1 MTQQFM
7 AREAD
12 PAQGST
18 PEPIAIIGMGCR
30 FPGVAGAN
38 ADSPAVFW
46 QLLCDGV
53 DMIREIPPDRW
64 DPQAFYSPD
73 GSGPGK
79 INSRWGGFIEQIDHF
94 DAQFF
99 GISPREATRM
109 DPQHRL
115 LLEVAWEA
123 LEDGGQVVE
132 HLAGAAV
139 GVFVGISTH
148 DYYDIQVGIRD
159 RNSINAYTN
168 LGGWHCIAANRIS
181 HAFDLRGPSMSI
193 DTACSSSL
201 VAMHQAC
208 NSLWQR
214 ECSMALV
221 GGVNAVLKPELNIGL
236 SKASMLSPDG
246 RCKSFDAS
254 ANGYVRGE
262 GAGVVV
268 LKPLSQAVA
277 DGDHIYATIL
287 GSATNQD
294 GRTNGITVP
303 SQTAQEAMLRAA
315 YQRASIDP
323 RQVSYVEAHGT
334 GTPVGDPIEAKALGT
349 VLGQGRAA
357 DQPCLIGSVKS
368 NMGHLEP
375 GSGIAGIIKTALALQ
390 HRLVPP
396 NLHFHQPNP
405 NIPFAELGL
414 RVPQTL
420 ESFSEGAAPLVA
432 GVNSF
437 GFGGA
442 NAHIIL
448 GEAPTPRPPTS
459 IEKGSAG
466 SESALLLPLS
476 ARHPHALKALATAY
490 RDRLCEPAHEPAVA
504 LPDLL
509 HTASQRRSH
518 HEQRLAI
525 TGRTT
530 TEFVAHLDAFLAD
543 EKRAG
548 IEVGRA
554 PAQPPQLVFVFS
566 GMGPQWWG
574 MGRQLLATEP
584 VFRAALEECDAYFT
598 QLAGWSLLAEF
609 QVDEVASR
617 MHETEVAQPANFALQ
632 VALHALWRHWGITPD
647 LIVGHSAGE
656 AAAAYA
662 ADMLN
667 LEEAVR
673 VIYHRSRLQQRT
685 TGSGKMAAIGLSATE
700 AQSLLAEHGESVSI
714 AAVNSPSGVT
724 ISGAADAID
733 AIARVLAERNVFCRL
748 LRVTVPYHSPK
759 MDPLQAELLDSLRAL
774 DVRPPAT
781 PIYSTVTGRLCTSA
795 DFDAAYWWRNVRQ
808 PVYFADAI
816 QNIAMAGLAAEVEQL
831 FVELSPHPVLAQS
844 IGECL
849 QSQQQTGEVLPSLR
863 RQEDESARMMQSL
876 GGLYTKGFAPTW
888 ANIEPEQ
895 GGFVRLPTY
904 PWQHERYW
912 NESAFSLQDR
922 QQPPAHPLLGPRTPS
937 AMPTWQADLS
947 LQALDYLR
955 DHAIQGA
962 VVFPAAGY
970 VEMALT
976 ATHAVSA
983 AAPVGQEAT
992 EREGTDPQKIA
1003 LEETARKETILEEV
1017 EFHQPLFLSDQEE
1030 QAVQLVVTPADTDA
1044 NSGRSFQI
1052 YGAMV
1057 YGASV
1062 YGTKV
1067 YGAKVYGAKEADNGA
1082 WTLHASGKMRQVVE
1096 TRQTEPIALEEL
1108 RTRCRET
1115 MDADEYYR
1123 FLHELGLH
1131 YGPHFQ
1137 AIEALWLGE
1146 NEAVAQLQLPAKLV
1160 ADLDEYALHPSLL
1173 DACLQTA
1180 MGALPPTARM
1190 RGLALPQR
1198 IAQVRVH
1205 GKAGARLLVHAR
1217 LRHNDAT
1224 ALTSDIDLFD
1234 ESGRRVAEVRGYRAR
1249 YLNATEVP
1257 SGAVLDDLFYAYT
1270 WQRAEAGRLGDLAAG
1285 RRDDEQAA
1293 TWLIYADGQDVA
1305 RKLAK
1310 QLHAAGKQPLLVTPG
1325 AIYQQLA
1332 ENHFQI
1338 RPQAP
1343 EDIQRLLDVVAQT
1356 LPPCR
1361 GILHLWSLD
1370 AVEVHSPESNVQS
1383 PAARPQDVGRWTVG
1397 AGLLTGCVSVTYLV
1411 QALTQLQWDVLPQL
1425 WLITAGAQAVSE
1437 QAVPH
1442 ESPVSVEQAPLWG
1455 MGRVLMNEHPE
1466 LNCRLIDLSSTPTAE
1481 DVQTLFQELEISQIA
1496 VDQPYEEEI
1505 ALRGG
1510 ERFVHRLVRRAVQ
1523 HQPVS
1528 AQVGRDGFHLEA
1540 MQPGV
1545 LDSLVLR
1552 MAGRRPPAAG
1562 EVEVQVH
1569 AAGINFKDVMKA
1581 MDLISDTVLQGSFS
1595 GRALGSE
1602 CSGTIV
1608 AVGADVTGF
1617 AVGDEVIAVAQ
1628 ASLGGFV
1635 TTRANAV
1642 VHKPPHLS
1650 FAEAATLPIAFL
1662 TASYALHDLGR
1673 LQAGER
1679 VLIHTAT
1686 GGVGLAAVQLAQ
1698 QAGAEIFATAGS
1710 PEKRAYLQK
1719 LGVQHVMD
1727 SRTLAFADEIMEITG
1742 GQGVDVVLN
1751 SLTGDALLKSLSVL
1765 APYGRFLELG
1775 KRDIDANTQLGLRP
1789 FQNNLAFYSIDL
1801 DRLFHDRPQR
1811 AGAMLRDL
1819 VQIVNERKLQPLPQH
1834 VFSLTKAA
1842 EAFQLMANA
1851 QHMGKIVLTAPERE
1865 FTVAP
1870 ARDASPLIRADGV
1883 YLITGGLSGFGLAV
1897 AEWLVAQ
1904 GARHLVLV
1912 GRRGAA
1918 TPGAQV
1924 ALDRLHTAG
1933 AQVKVAQA
1941 DVTQPDQV
1949 AALLT
1954 EIRQSLPPLRGVI
1967 HGAMVLDDGF
1977 VRNLDQARLEKV
1989 LAPKVLGAWHLHSQ
2003 TLDAPLDFFV
2013 CFSSAVALYGNLGQ
2027 ANYAAANAFLDALAH
2042 HRHAHGLPALTI
2054 NWGALGD
2061 VGVLTRHD
2069 DVEGLLTQQG
2079 MHSLTLDQSLAVLGC
2094 LLQQKPVQMSAAH
2107 VDWAQWAHVFA
2118 DAAVS
2123 PRFRDLVDAATAAQA
2138 ATAPEPAGETLPV
2151 QLRGLPPAERQ
2162 SRLVA
2167 HLCEQVAHVL
2177 GAAADQIDLARSFPQ
2192 MGLDS
2197 MMSVELGSRVKS
2209 SLGVDVPVMKFFTD
2223 LNISELATLIS
2234 EQMGARHTGNG
2245 VPKMGNG
2252 SAPATVKTVETID
2265 IEESTDQS
2273 RTEVI
2278 EGVL

>member
-7 AREAD
+7 GREAD
-12 PAQGST
+12 AAQGSM

-30 FPGVAGAN
+30 FPGVAGVN

-64 DPQAFYSPD
+64 DQQAFYSPD

-79 INSRWGGFIEQIDHF
+79 INSRWGGFIEQIGHF

-303 SQTAQEAMLRAA
+303 SQTAQEAMLHAA
-315 YQRASIDP
+315 YQRAGIDP
-323 RQVSYVEAHGT
+323 CQVSYVEAHGT

-368 NMGHLEP
+368 NIGHLEP
-375 GSGIAGIIKTALALQ
+375 GSGIAGVIKTALALQ
-390 HRLVPP
+390 HRLIPP

-420 ESFSEGAAPLVA
+420 ESLSNGAAPLVA

-442 NAHIIL
+442 NAHVIL

-459 IEKGSAG
+459 IEERSERN
-466 SESALLLPLS
+466 ESALLLPLS
-476 ARHPHALKALATAY
+476 ARHPHALNALATAY
-490 RDRLCEPAHEPAVA
+490 RDLLCEPAHEPAVA
-504 LPDLL
+504 LPDLI

-530 TEFVAHLDAFLAD
+530 AEIVAHLDAFLAD
-543 EKRAG
+543 EQRAG
-548 IEVGRA
+548 AQVGCA
-554 PAQPPQLVFVFS
+554 AAQPPQLIFVFS

-584 VFRAALEECDAYFT
+584 VFRTALEECDAYFT

-609 QVDEVASR
+609 QVDEAASR

-647 LIVGHSAGE
+647 VIVGHSAGE

-662 ADMLN
+662 AGMLN

-700 AQSLLAEHGESVSI
+700 AQELLAEHGDSVSI
-714 AAVNSPSGVT
+714 AAINSPSGVT
-724 ISGAADAID
+724 ISGDADAID
-733 AIARVLAERNVFCRL
+733 AIMRVLAARNIFCRL

-774 DVRPPAT
+774 DIRPPAT

-816 QNIAMAGLAAEVEQL
+816 QNIATAGRAAQVEQL

-844 IGECL
+844 IQECL
-849 QSQQQTGEVLPSLR
+849 QSQQQTGEVLPSVR
-863 RQEDESARMMQSL
+863 RQEDEPARMMQSL
-876 GGLYTKGFAPTW
+876 GGLYTKGFSPAW
-888 ANIEPEQ
+888 ANIQPEQ

-912 NESAFSLQDR
+912 NESPFSLQDR
-922 QQPPAHPLLGPRTPS
+922 QQPPAHPLIGPRTPS

-976 ATHAVSA
+976 ATHAASA
-983 AAPVGQEAT
+983 AASVGQEAT
-992 EREGTDPQKIA
+992 EREETGR
-1003 LEETARKETILEEV
+1003 EETERKKAARKETVLEEV

-1030 QAVQLVVTPADTDA
+1030 QTVQLVVADADTDA

-1052 YGAMV
+1052 YGA
-1057 YGASV
+1057 
-1062 YGTKV
+1062 
-1067 YGAKVYGAKEADNGA
+1067 KEAGNGA
-1082 WTLHASGKMRQVVE
+1082 WTLHASGKLRQVVE
-1096 TRQTEPIALEEL
+1096 TRQADPIALEEL
-1108 RTRCRET
+1108 RTRCPET

-1123 FLHELGLH
+1123 FLHALGLH

-1146 NEAVAQLQLPAKLV
+1146 NEAVTQLQLPADLV
-1160 ADLDEYALHPSLL
+1160 ADLNEYVLHPSLL

-1198 IAQVRVH
+1198 IAQVRAH
-1205 GKAGARLLVHAR
+1205 GKPGARLLVHAR
-1217 LRHNDAT
+1217 LLHNDTT
-1224 ALTSDIDLFD
+1224 ALTSDIELFD
-1234 ESGRRVAEVRGYRAR
+1234 ESGLRVAEVRGYRAR

-1257 SGAVLDDLFYAYT
+1257 MSATLDELFYAYT
-1270 WQRAEAGRLGDLAAG
+1270 WRRAETSRPGELATGRQ
-1285 RRDDEQAA
+1285 DDEQTA
-1293 TWLIYADGQDVA
+1293 TWLIYADGQAVG
-1305 RKLAK
+1305 RKLAA

-1325 AIYQQLA
+1325 ATYQRLA
-1332 ENHFQI
+1332 EDHFQI

-1343 EDIQRLLDVVAQT
+1343 EDIQRLLEGVAQT

-1370 AVEVHSPESNVQS
+1370 APTVQHLAS
-1383 PAARPQDVGRWTVG
+1383 AGQSQECLLQNLGDWTVG

-1411 QALTQLQWDVLPQL
+1411 QALTRLQWDVLPQL
-1425 WLITAGAQAVSE
+1425 WLITAGAQAVGK
-1437 QAVPH
+1437 QAVLH
-1442 ESPVSVEQAPLWG
+1442 ELPVAVEQAPLWG

-1466 LNCRLIDLSSTPTAE
+1466 LRCRLVDLSSTPTADE
-1481 DVQTLFQELEISQIA
+1481 VQALFHELEISQMA
-1496 VDQPYEEEI
+1496 VEQPYEEEI

-1523 HQPVS
+1523 HQQVS
-1528 AQVGRDGFHLEA
+1528 AQVGRDGFHLET

-1552 MAGRRPPAAG
+1552 MARRRPPAVG

-1581 MDLISDTVLQGSFS
+1581 MDLIADTVLQGSFS

-1608 AVGADVTGF
+1608 AVGADVAGF

-1650 FAEAATLPIAFL
+1650 FTEAATLPIAFL

-1673 LQAGER
+1673 LQAEER

-1686 GGVGLAAVQLAQ
+1686 GGVGLAAIQLAQ

-1742 GQGVDVVLN
+1742 GYGVDVVLN
-1751 SLTGDALLKSLSVL
+1751 SLTGEALLKSLSVL

-1819 VQIVNERKLQPLPQH
+1819 GQIVSERKLQPLPQH
-1834 VFSLTKAA
+1834 VFSLTEAA

-1851 QHMGKIVLTAPERE
+1851 QHIGKIVLTAPEQE

-1870 ARDASPLIRADGV
+1870 ALDASPLIRADGV

-1897 AEWLVAQ
+1897 AEWLVDQ

-1918 TPGAQV
+1918 TPGAQI

-1941 DVTQPDQV
+1941 DVTQSDQV

-2003 TLDAPLDFFV
+2003 TLHAPLDFFV

-2069 DVEGLLTQQG
+2069 DVERLLTQQG
-2079 MHSLTLDQSLAVLGC
+2079 MRSLTLDQSLAVLGC

-2107 VDWAQWAHVFA
+2107 VDWAQWAQIFA

-2123 PRFRDLVDAATAAQA
+2123 SRFRDLVDAATAVQA
-2138 ATAPEPAGETLPV
+2138 ATAPESAGETLPV
-2151 QLRGLPPAERQ
+2151 QLMALPPAERHE
-2162 SRLVA
+2162 RLIA
-2167 HLCEQVAHVL
+2167 HLCEQAAHVL
-2177 GAAADQIDLARSFPQ
+2177 GAAADQIDRARSFPQ

-2223 LNISELATLIS
+2223 LNISGLATLIS
-2234 EQMGARHTGNG
+2234 EQMGARRTGNG
-2245 VPKMGNG
+2245 VQKMGNG
-2252 SAPATVKTVETID
+2252 SAPANVETVD
-2265 IEESTDQS
+2265 VAESADQS